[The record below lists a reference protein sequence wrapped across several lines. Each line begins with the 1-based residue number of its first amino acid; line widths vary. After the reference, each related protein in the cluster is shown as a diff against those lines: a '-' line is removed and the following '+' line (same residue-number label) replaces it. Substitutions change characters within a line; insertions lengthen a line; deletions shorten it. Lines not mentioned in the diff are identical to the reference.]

1 MPFRLRGRTGKRR
14 MGGELRAG
22 EVSVAVSSPA
32 KEKCIWRTPLSRCPV
47 QAEAF
52 GHVSRACPCFALLYT
67 HDAVHKAVAA
77 AAAATAGRAGGLGG
91 WTDSELP
98 MTCDLLAPLGG
109 QKGPPA
115 QVGSFPH
122 PLVVSSLDLP
132 LRPGASTKKPS
143 TSSSRDS
150 VVPSHNPTIPMPQI
164 ARPPRGPRQAG
175 YARL

>member
-77 AAAATAGRAGGLGG
+77 AAVAAAGRAGGLGG

-98 MTCDLLAPLGG
+98 MTCDLLAPLGE
-109 QKGPPA
+109 
-115 QVGSFPH
+115 V
-122 PLVVSSLDLP
+122 
-132 LRPGASTKKPS
+132 R
-143 TSSSRDS
+143 RDPQPKW
-150 VVPSHNPTIPMPQI
+150 VPSHTPWSFHHLIFLCAQVPQPKSH
-164 ARPPRGPRQAG
+164 RHRQA
-175 YARL
+175 ATR